1 MKKIING
8 EVFEMTDEEIS
19 LHNIAKEENKNFDD
33 KIKAVRANKES
44 AITKFIGLGLTA
56 DECKALFKVTK
67 AKE

>member
-1 MKKIING
+1 
-8 EVFEMTDEEIS
+8 MTDEEIS